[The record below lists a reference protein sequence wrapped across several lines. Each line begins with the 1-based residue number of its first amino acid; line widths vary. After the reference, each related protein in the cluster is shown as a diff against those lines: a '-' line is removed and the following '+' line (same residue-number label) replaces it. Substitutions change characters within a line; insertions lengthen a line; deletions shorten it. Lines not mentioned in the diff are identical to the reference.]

1 MILVSVIVF
10 AAMFLLVSIAE
21 VSSKLTEGE
30 DLSSKLFLNSD
41 GETRSPIVILRELL
55 DEAQENGRAI
65 VIGLIPAM
73 ANFLI
78 STIPDLAILIAVI
91 LLGTMIYL
99 CWWYQM
105 KFESVLETVFFV
117 IMELILFWELKAS
130 ISTIVASTKMEGG
143 IWRDIVLT
151 APTLLLIA
159 AVGFFIIS
167 SAAFHQQ
174 TTKQK
179 VFAVGTAVVL
189 LLTAF
194 TFIKGE
200 TAVVKAEE
208 GPWWH
213 FYNSDVQKDEDKDND
228 FNFGPTAYKEEKVKE
243 RTVVKTTAEEADKE
257 FRERIKK
264 DPALGA
270 ADMAWFDAIVKTRYI
285 GSFYDEVDKQWD
297 AAINKAKETWLTDEA
312 KYKEAYGAFFL
323 YLDKATK
330 VEIIERASGLDDQMY
345 MNPATVDSAPDV
357 IVMATENHKGHFLR
371 YTFKIKEKEVTVEY
385 RLECGFQPCNV
396 ERVMGITPKNKK
408 KTTPKPSGGGGGGN
422 TPTPTPTPKPDP
434 KPQKDPSKSQ
444 VLPNDDPGPGENTNN
459 PGSNYSTKDLPTN
472 SNHMTYP
479 EYKEKIEELKEINE
493 TQKVGGDPNTPST
506 PTPPDT
512 TVHSNA
518 EEGTGHGGVD
528 TPTPVAPAPVAA
540 ETQTATTTEGNV
552 TTNAGEQIN
561 TSPGQ
566 PWGGPKD

>member
-1 MILVSVIVF
+1 MTILLSVLIF
-10 AAMFLLVSIAE
+10 AVMFLLVSTAE
-21 VSSKLTEGE
+21 AFSRSEYGKPDLFVTE
-30 DLSSKLFLNSD
+30 D
-41 GETRSPIVILRELL
+41 GETRNLL
-55 DEAQENGRAI
+55 DVAKYMVTDTSGRAV

-73 ANFLI
+73 VNLLVTM
-78 STIPDLAILIAVI
+78 SQDLAILLAIIV
-91 LLGTMIYL
+91 LGTMIYL
-99 CWWYQM
+99 CWWWQ
-105 KFESVLETVFFV
+105 KDFESLKEFVVF
-117 IMELILFWELKAS
+117 ILMELVLFWELKAVN
-130 ISTIVASTKMEGG
+130 TVLVAVMKPDG
-143 IWRDIVLT
+143 IWKSVVT
-151 APTLLLIA
+151 TMPVLLLIA
-159 AVGFFIIS
+159 AAGFFLIS
-167 SAAFHQQ
+167 SAVYNNEN
-174 TTKQK
+174 TKK
-179 VFAVGTAVVL
+179 KIFAVGTAAVL
-189 LLTAF
+189 ALTSFA
-194 TFIKGE
+194 FIKGE
-200 TAVVKAEE
+200 TAVVQAES
-208 GPWWH
+208 GPWYH
-213 FYNSDVQKDEDKDND
+213 FYNHDLQKDEDKDND
-228 FNFGPTAYKEEKVKE
+228 FNFGPSAYHKAAANLPA
-243 RTVVKTTAEEADKE
+243 TTPKEADKE
-257 FRERIKK
+257 FRERITK

-297 AAINKAKETWLTDEA
+297 AAINKAKETWVEDEQ

-330 VEIIERASGLDDQMY
+330 VEIIERTSGLDDQMY
-345 MNPATVDSAPDV
+345 MNPATTNNIPDV

-396 ERVMGITPKNKK
+396 EKVMGITPKNKK
-408 KTTPKPSGGGGGGN
+408 KTTPKPSGGGGGGGS
-422 TPTPTPTPKPDP
+422 TPTPTPKPDP
-434 KPQKDPSKSQ
+434 KPVKDPSKSQ
-444 VLPNDDPGPGENTNN
+444 VLPNDDSGPGENTNN

-552 TTNAGEQIN
+552 VTNAGEQIN